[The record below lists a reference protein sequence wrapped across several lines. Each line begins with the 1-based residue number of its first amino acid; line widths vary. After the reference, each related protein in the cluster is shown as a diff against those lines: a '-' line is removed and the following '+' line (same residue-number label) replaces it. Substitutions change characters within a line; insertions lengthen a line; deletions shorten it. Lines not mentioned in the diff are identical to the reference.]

1 MSCPTSRFAL
11 APHPSTA
18 LTRLPIFALAFI
30 FPLLA
35 GVLPAISSSAV
46 MCVVLA
52 CVLLEASVGMEIPLL
67 LTETSLAESH
77 GAGALDVA
85 ATAAA
90 VLAAAEENDGGRTGL
105 VAADDVENAG
115 DVEESF
121 DNGGEKEY
129 YHSLKKTIKM
139 LFNNN

>member
-1 MSCPTSRFAL
+1 M
-11 APHPSTA
+11 
-18 LTRLPIFALAFI
+18 
-30 FPLLA
+30 
-35 GVLPAISSSAV
+35 
-46 MCVVLA
+46 VLA

-67 LTETSLAESH
+67 LTETSLAESY
-77 GAGALDVA
+77 GAAALDVA
-85 ATAAA
+85 AAAAAA

-129 YHSLKKTIKM
+129 YHRLKKTIKM
-139 LFNNN
+139 LFTNN